1 MKQFVAFIVVIVH
14 FTSFGQNDFFDGI
27 KAFNEED
34 YHLAAHHFRIE
45 TQENP
50 NNVTG
55 YYNLGLSL
63 MEIDSLGKAIW
74 AFEKV
79 LKFNPNDGDA
89 QVQLKTC
96 YASLETPK
104 IWEPRINNINAS
116 FYSVSTN
123 FWAGLSI
130 TFSLLIALFI
140 IVIVRSNNTSVKKM
154 SQLIIAIFGAGLI
167 FSTVIAYSSSSYRNS
182 ETEGVVTS
190 SFIHTY
196 TKSMVETPTT
206 LSEGERVTISNSI
219 NEDFVEVTTI
229 LGEHYVV
236 QKSDIELI

>member
-1 MKQFVAFIVVIVH
+1 MKQFVAFIVV
-14 FTSFGQNDFFDGI
+14 FLQFASFGQNDFFDGI

-50 NNVTG
+50 NNVSG

-79 LKFNPNDGDA
+79 LKFNPNDSDA
-89 QVQLKTC
+89 QIQLETC
-96 YASLETPK
+96 YAGLETPK
-104 IWEPRINNINAS
+104 IWEPRISKVNAS
-116 FYSVSTN
+116 IYSVSTN

-130 TFSLLIALFI
+130 TFSLLIAIFI
-140 IVIVRSNNTSVKKM
+140 VVIIRSNNNSVKKM
-154 SQLIIAIFGAGLI
+154 SQLIIAVFGAGLI
-167 FSTVIAYSSSSYRNS
+167 FATVISYTSSAYHNS
-182 ETEGVVTS
+182 NNEGIVTS
-190 SFIHTY
+190 EFIHTY

-206 LSEGERVTISNSI
+206 LSEGERVTITNTI

-229 LGEHYVV
+229 LGEQHVI